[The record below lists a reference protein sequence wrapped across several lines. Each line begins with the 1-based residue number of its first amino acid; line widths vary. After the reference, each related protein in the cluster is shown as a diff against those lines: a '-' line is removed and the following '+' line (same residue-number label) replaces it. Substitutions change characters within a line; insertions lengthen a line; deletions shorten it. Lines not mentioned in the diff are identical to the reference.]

1 MVNME
6 VWWTNETVYN
16 SNIDYLMY
24 SVPSLLSITCWERLQ
39 SPEQRK
45 WIVRKDN
52 LSDNVVQTF
61 YINTRH

>member
-24 SVPSLLSITCWERLQ
+24 SVPSLLSIKRWERLQ

-45 WIVRKDN
+45 WIVRKNN

-61 YINTRH
+61 YINT